1 MNIII
6 LHTRKYDF
14 KDEQTQK
21 PISGIKVEYIFNDDM
36 NPLVVD
42 NNEKG
47 FQIANGTLTLDK
59 EYSIKQV
66 PGVYEALFIT
76 RVNAKNQPV
85 QKLLDV
91 TFLST
96 IPELFGAPPAAKK
109 IG

>member
-14 KDEQTQK
+14 KDEQTGR
-21 PISGIKVEYIFNDDM
+21 PIQGIKVEYIFNDDLE
-36 NPLVVD
+36 PVVVD
-42 NNEKG
+42 NNEEG
-47 FQIANGTLTLDK
+47 YQIANGTLTLDK
-59 EYSIKQV
+59 EKSLHEV

-91 TFLST
+91 KYLST
-96 IPELFGAPPAAKK
+96 VPQLFIKK
-109 IG
+109 A